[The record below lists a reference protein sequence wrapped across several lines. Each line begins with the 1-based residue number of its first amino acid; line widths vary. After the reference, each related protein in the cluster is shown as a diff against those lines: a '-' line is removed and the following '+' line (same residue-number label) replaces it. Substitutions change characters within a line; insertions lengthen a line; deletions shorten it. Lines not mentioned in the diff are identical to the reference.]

1 MLKEE
6 KFSKSRVHDLFG
18 ALLGLSALVM
28 LLSIT
33 WLVDTTGP
41 EPFYKG
47 PLLFPLIVLCIMVT
61 GSLPS
66 IWRMIK
72 PAQNSSWFLDGEGVP
87 YITMVVACLLALFPV
102 GLNYLGLEIT
112 SCIFLILGLKIVKQ
126 DSLFKLIIIPI
137 LITAILYF
145 MFKFFLDI
153 WFPTP
158 LLFEIFLE

>member
-1 MLKEE
+1 MLKKE
-6 KFSKSRVHDLFG
+6 KFFKSRVHDLFG

-28 LLSIT
+28 LLTIP

-47 PLLFPLIVLCIMVT
+47 PLLFPLIVLFIMLT

-87 YITMVVACLLALFPV
+87 YMTMVVACLLVLFPV

-112 SCIFLILGLKIVKQ
+112 SRLFLVLGLKIVKQ
-126 DSLFKLIIIPI
+126 DSPLKIIIIPI